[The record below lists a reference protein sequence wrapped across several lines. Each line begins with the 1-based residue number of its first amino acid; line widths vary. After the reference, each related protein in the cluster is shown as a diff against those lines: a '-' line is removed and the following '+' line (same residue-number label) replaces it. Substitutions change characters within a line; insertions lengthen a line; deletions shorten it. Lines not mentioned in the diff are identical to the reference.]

1 VKKKTRQKFRGGDYA
16 SVLDEARD
24 LYEEDIVKELP
35 SNTVEEM
42 NLNVDRC
49 RVWMEH
55 WITNN

>member
-1 VKKKTRQKFRGGDYA
+1 MRKKFRGGDYA